1 MAKTATLILAGA
13 KALYSK
19 NSIDS
24 NFNAV
29 NNNFV
34 DFLHL
39 DGVKEPSNTMLG
51 DFDMGGKR
59 IRNIGAASN
68 SFDVATKAYVDQK
81 LTIVSSGTSLT
92 SIIEDT
98 DNDTGVNVE
107 TTADLDRVDLFAGTS
122 GGSSNAFEVVGDDSV
137 ASSLSNPYNKVLKH
151 MILDTDVR
159 VMDSDGDTYIEL
171 SDTSSPNVIG
181 FIAGGNVVAHAEA
194 TMFHMHQNL
203 SMHDAGGTAVG
214 RSVGDE
220 DGDTYVQ
227 FNKATGGT
235 DDDTF
240 RVVAGGVEVI
250 TATDSAIT
258 LGGLSTSLAIG
269 DNLGTGSASFPVGA
283 TKSLNIPEGSTG
295 TTANDLIDN
304 QVIVYSS
311 PVSGVESTLD
321 IDVKTGASSKS
332 TIKFGDTCTF
342 PNIVD
347 VGGILNANNTTQSTS
362 SGTGSIVTDGGIGVA
377 KNVHVA
383 GNLETHGTLDVE
395 GLGATTL
402 GGTLSVVGNTS
413 LIGDLAINGV
423 MSSSTWPSFSA
434 YASGNQSLPH
444 ASTTKLTFNTED
456 FDTNNNFDST
466 TNYRFT
472 PSSAGKYLLIFRTSL
487 SGAAGDTAQ
496 DINIFIHKNGVIYV
510 SGAFS
515 TNPAP
520 SANTLFA
527 GITYIVDANG
537 TTDYFEIFAN
547 QGNSSFAARSTISAN
562 RTTSFSGSRIA

>member
-159 VMDSDGDTYIEL
+159 IMDSDGDTYIEL

-227 FNKATGGT
+227 FNKSTSGT

-240 RVVAGGVEVI
+240 RVFAGGVEVI

-342 PNIVD
+342 PNILD
-347 VGGILNANNTTQSTS
+347 VGGILNANDTTQSTS

-395 GLGATTL
+395 GTGKTTL
-402 GGTLSVVGNTS
+402 G
-413 LIGDLAINGV
+413 GDLAINGG
-423 MSSSTWPSFSA
+423 MDPLTWPRFRVYLNVS
-434 YASGNQSLPH
+434 QSITNALP
-444 ASTTKLTFNTED
+444 NNIV
-456 FDTNNNFDST
+456 FDTEEFDHGGYFNVSDGF
-466 TNYRFT
+466 FT
-472 PSSAGKYLLIFRTSL
+472 PLQAGQYLVTGRISVTGYSDSICTLHIY
-487 SGAAGDTAQ
+487 
-496 DINIFIHKNGVIYV
+496 KNGDAY
-510 SGAFS
+510 FS
-515 TNPAP
+515 HTWQVASSFDYGNI
-520 SANTLFA
+520 ST
-527 GITYIVDANG
+527 IIDMNG
-537 TTDYFEIFAN
+537 TTDNIRLVVDSLADTSYTVVGGVN
-547 QGNSSFAARSTISAN
+547 SQGSV
-562 RTTSFSGSRIA
+562 FSCSRIA